1 LNNFHIFTANKELR
15 QNGNFNFWI
24 SMIKDSQMLLEE
36 KIEKNVLDFGC
47 GDGGLLQLFDLMDN
61 LDIGLGI
68 DLDKQLIKQAI
79 INNEKS
85 NIDYK
90 VSKNDTLKKYNNY
103 FDVAYSQEVI
113 YTIKDLKSH
122 ANEIFNSLKNGGYY
136 FATIG
141 SHIDNPLWSK
151 RRQLIRDEEEY
162 YAYDYSIEEIA
173 NIFYDIGFEVS
184 LKRLPV
190 DYPLIYNPKATKEFS
205 NSLLDLVNTS
215 YENKMIF
222 SFWKPYEKR

>member
-1 LNNFHIFTANKELR
+1 LNNFHIFKANKELR

-24 SMIKDSQMLLEE
+24 SMIKDSQMLLE
-36 KIEKNVLDFGC
+36 IDSSKNVLDFGC

-61 LDIGLGI
+61 LNNGIGI
-68 DLDKQLIKQAI
+68 DLDEQLISQANK
-79 INNEKS
+79 NNENEKIRYITSQKNVLETYS
-85 NIDYK
+85 NH
-90 VSKNDTLKKYNNY
+90 

-113 YTIKDLKSH
+113 YTIKDLETH
-122 ANEIFNSLKNGGYY
+122 ANDIFNSLKTGGYY

-151 RRQLIRDEEEY
+151 RRQLIRDEENY

-173 NIFYDIGFEVS
+173 NIFYNVGFEVA

-190 DYPLIYNPKATKEFS
+190 DYPLIYNPKTTKEFS
-205 NSLLDLVNTS
+205 NSLLDLVDTT

-222 SFWKPYEKR
+222 SFWKSIG